1 MSLKQTAQAIVA
13 RTAKHW
19 LEEKQAA
26 AALKALGPVLAEQL
40 ASKGKADIPGV
51 GTLRVHALPEKPAR
65 HPLSG
70 EKIKVPGK
78 KGIEFVADRKLK
90 AAL

>member
-13 RTAKHW
+13 RTAKSW

-40 ASKGKADIPGV
+40 ATKGKADIPGV
-51 GTLRVHALPEKPAR
+51 GMLRLQALPEKPSR
-65 HPLSG
+65 HPLTG
-70 EKIKVPGK
+70 DKIKVPAK
-78 KGIEFVADRKLK
+78 HAIQFVADRRLK
-90 AAL
+90 AAV

>member
-13 RTAKHW
+13 RTAKNW
-19 LEEKQAA
+19 LEDKQATA
-26 AALKALGPVLAEQL
+26 TLKALGPVLAEQL
-40 ASKGKADIPGV
+40 ATTGKADIPGV

-70 EKIKVPGK
+70 DKIKVPAK
-78 KGIEFVADRKLK
+78 KAIEFVADKKLK
-90 AAL
+90 AAV